1 MGIKEV
7 STVFCVCL
15 EGRIKLRHLMLMEH
29 GFSLLLPEMFKYSDA
44 EFNVQL
50 IDMRAQLVEEGR
62 SG

>member
-1 MGIKEV
+1 
-7 STVFCVCL
+7 
-15 EGRIKLRHLMLMEH
+15 MEH

-50 IDMRAQLVEEGR
+50 IDMWVQLAEEGR